1 MKNEKWKI
9 KNLPACKRFLTF
21 GEPFHGWNQTLRL
34 AYWCRKLKGRDTLIY
49 IDAPGRRYFAK
60 QNFHA
65 QISHAK
71 ACKVKKQDTN
81 NLHTLHMIC
90 AIEWRR
96 KRCERPC
103 FAPPKTVNTAS
114 NGGLRA
120 SNRRSIALQKVVFCK
135 AKGCKRQRRRP

>member
-1 MKNEKWKI
+1 MKNEKWK
-9 KNLPACKRFLTF
+9 KENLSACEAFLTF

-34 AYWCRKLKGRDTLIY
+34 TYWCRKLKGCDTLIC
-49 IDAPGRRYFAK
+49 DEALRRRYFAK